1 MMTQPIISHI
11 GFNTTTLPD
20 GDLDALDNLLAEYIA
35 VGCDMVELTAR
46 RLDVIINGKL
56 NEPRVGQ
63 VQAIMEKYDLVV
75 AVHAPHAINLMD
87 EPRLDRQIAV
97 TYAAIEFCAALG
109 ATNLVIH
116 AGRVPTAI
124 WHESSTRL
132 LERERDTLRAL
143 ADFAQTQNVQLAV
156 ENLAAGPHATTICY
170 GSDLRRLAEQIA
182 RVDHPHVCGC
192 LDFSHGWVAANYLG
206 YDYAAAVQLFSPYV
220 NHLHLHD
227 SCGNPVT
234 MQLGD
239 PGDQVA
245 FGEGDLHLPPGWGT
259 IDWAGILPT
268 LALRPGTLMGI
279 ELHKRYWNELQ
290 TVVDTAHSFA
300 QILNRQSDQYNHQR
314 QGVHRAGR
322 TNVYA
327 EHTNSRISA
336 GTSLGR
342 P

>member
-1 MMTQPIISHI
+1 MMQPIISHI

-35 VGCDMVELTAR
+35 FGCDMVELTAR
-46 RLDVIINGKL
+46 RLDVIVNGKL
-56 NEPRVGQ
+56 NEPRVAQ
-63 VQAIMEKYDLVV
+63 VQAIIEKYALTV

-87 EPRLDRQIAV
+87 EPRLDRQVAV
-97 TYAAIEFCAALG
+97 AHAAIEFCAALG

-116 AGRVPTAI
+116 AGRVPAAI
-124 WHESSTRL
+124 WHDSSTNL
-132 LERERDTLRAL
+132 LEVERDTLRTL

-156 ENLAAGPHATTICY
+156 ENLGAGPHATTICY
-170 GSDLRRLAEQIA
+170 GSDMRRLAEQIA
-182 RVDHPHVCGC
+182 CVDHPNVCSC

-259 IDWAGILPT
+259 INWAGILPT
-268 LALRPGTLMGI
+268 LTLRPGTLMGI
-279 ELHKRYWNELQ
+279 ELHKRYWNERQ
-290 TVVDTAHSFA
+290 AVVDTAHSFA
-300 QILNRQSDQYNHQR
+300 QILNCQSDPLTHKRPRVRSY
-314 QGVHRAGR
+314 GP
-322 TNVYA
+322 TNAYA
-327 EHTNSRISA
+327 DYSSSPLPTR
-336 GTSLGR
+336 TSLGR
-342 P
+342 S